1 MATKN
6 LIVHTLWII
15 QMYEIPRA
23 KPPIQNCLGY
33 LFRERVGIMN
43 LSPEC
48 LIYWASGFFLSGVDT
63 EIDTESHGE
72 LFFCTH
78 SNKEKC

>member
-23 KPPIQNCLGY
+23 KPPIQNCLSY
-33 LFRERVGIMN
+33 SFRERTAIRTPTLQLKENRVYEGFVLDN
-43 LSPEC
+43 SAAHRSSDR
-48 LIYWASGFFLSGVDT
+48 WAVLR
-63 EIDTESHGE
+63 
-72 LFFCTH
+72 LFG
-78 SNKEKC
+78 